1 MTKILPKIVLT
12 LCLTIIF
19 VSCVSGI
26 YEEKHLESCSSEIV
40 TKPVETRSAG
50 QVEVVYQ
57 KLPNPYTLKVMQ
69 KIYDDYSIDTVT
81 LQPTDL
87 YVCFM
92 PQDSAQFRVLYDCK
106 DLELFEYPLDILID
120 DGEEYINPE
129 LDDNDLPW
137 LYTTVKP
144 DFAFPENVRY
154 EILDTCY
161 IPSEEEAIIQTRSA
175 EIDVE
180 AIALGRMGYDVDT
193 LDCPTRLP
201 GTKMQPSGTI
211 EVCDSLSSTVPVKG
225 VKVRCHNVVK
235 WDKCYTDEN
244 GHYSMEKSFKTNV
257 HYAVVFDNKK
267 DFDIWGNRWPVGR
280 SNYNMG
286 WSDNAGLSATIS
298 ASDNA
303 WEWAVVN
310 NAAYDYYLMCEET
323 GITKPPQQLKIWVWK
338 NAESSSAPML
348 RRIMTP
354 IGFNSHSDFL
364 NLLVNTVYGSLATIA
379 KDIFKIVLPDITIGT
394 KGEDYYS
401 IYETV
406 NHELSHASHYSQVG
420 TEYWSE
426 YISYI
431 MTYGAYGDG
440 TGNNA
445 ELCGIGEMWGHCM
458 GYIQKYEL
466 LGKKLEVGHYPESAV
481 DGWIKPHLLWDL
493 YADNV
498 LTKKQIYDCLTPAV
512 DTYND
517 LIDKMIRRYPS
528 KADAIKLSFARHEV
542 YIYDVNASRCPSSDR
557 IEFDVPFEITW
568 AYATEQSLHD
578 IEFSFVK
585 EKYCDGSSDKNIMIT
600 KNSKASADV
609 SISQSG
615 YYIIE
620 ARVKGTD
627 IKKYFHVAKH
637 YKPEYTLPGS
647 EMGEGTEPLTK
658 LGTKTGNP
666 YTISVTFG
674 ANSTLKKRLIALT
687 RVNYRQMT
695 ANFNFRRI
703 DVRLVRADQDTLKA
717 NWGASSVIALPELY
731 NYIYEE
737 RVYDPVDSD
746 TEHLPEY
753 VTYTTKSR
761 GYYTISY
768 PDDVSKWV
776 N

>member
-19 VSCVSGI
+19 VSCVSGV
-26 YEEKHLESCSSEIV
+26 YDEKHLESSSSEIV
-40 TKPVETRSAG
+40 TKPVATRSVG
-50 QVEVVYQ
+50 QVEAVYQ
-57 KLPNPYTLKVMQ
+57 KLPNPYELKVMQ

-92 PQDSAQFRVLYDCK
+92 PQDSAQFRTLYDRY
-106 DLELFEYPLDILID
+106 DLELFDYPLDIMLEE
-120 DGEEYINPE
+120 GEEYLNPE
-129 LDDNDLPW
+129 LDEGDLPW

-144 DFAFPENVRY
+144 DFAFPENIRY
-154 EILDTCY
+154 EIIDTCY

-175 EIDVE
+175 TIDVE
-180 AIALGRMGYDVDT
+180 AIALGRMGYDIDT
-193 LDCPTRLP
+193 LDIPTRVP
-201 GTKMQPSGTI
+201 GTQIKPTGTI
-211 EVCDSLSSTVPVKG
+211 VVSDGSSSDIPVKG
-225 VKVRCHNVVK
+225 VKIRCHNVVK

-244 GHYSMEKSFKTNV
+244 GHYSMNKSFKTNV
-257 HYAVVFDNKK
+257 HYAVVFDNEK

-286 WSDNAGLSATIS
+286 WRDNAGFSTTIDTTS
-298 ASDNA
+298 IA

-379 KDIFKIVLPDITIGT
+379 KDIFKIVLPDITIAT

-420 TEYWSE
+420 TVFWSE

-431 MTYGAYGDG
+431 MTYGSYGDG

-445 ELCGIGEMWGHCM
+445 ELCGIGEMWGYSM
-458 GYIQKYEL
+458 GYIQYCEL
-466 LGKKLEVGHYPESAV
+466 LGNRIEVGNYPGYVV
-481 DGWIKPHLLWDL
+481 DGWIKPHALWDL
-493 YADNV
+493 YADNT
-498 LTKKQIYDCLTPAV
+498 LTKKQIYDCLTPEV
-512 DTYND
+512 DTYAD
-517 LIDKMIRRYPS
+517 LIEKMIRRYPS
-528 KADAIKLSFARHEV
+528 KADAIKLSFARHEL
-542 YIYDVNASRCPSSDR
+542 YISDVNACRCPSPDR
-557 IEFDVPFEITW
+557 IEFDTPFEITW
-568 AYATEQSLHD
+568 TYATDQTLHD
-578 IEFSFVK
+578 IEFTFVK
-585 EKYCDGSSDKNIMIT
+585 EKYFDGSSDRNITIK
-600 KNSKASADV
+600 KNSKSSASV

-620 ARVKGTD
+620 ARIKGTD
-627 IKKYFHVAKH
+627 LKKYFHIAKH
-637 YKPEYTLPGS
+637 DKPEYSLPGS

-666 YTISVTFG
+666 YTVSVSFG
-674 ANSTLKKRLIALT
+674 TNSTLRKRLIALT

-695 ANFNFRRI
+695 ANFDFRRI
-703 DVRLVRADQDTLKA
+703 DVRLVHAEQDTLKA
-717 NWGASSVIALPELY
+717 KRGDSSVIALPELY

-737 RVYDPVDSD
+737 TIYDPVDSE

-753 VTYTTKSR
+753 VTYTTKSH

-768 PDDVSKWV
+768 PEDISKWV